1 MDPSAA
7 AKGRRP
13 AGLKHLECT
22 GNSLPRHRLDGRIQ
36 PASPRDLQVACLWP
50 LRAGRSGQAPM
61 PRPHVYHGGV
71 SMPASGLFSVT
82 LSAISLSQSPA
93 GR

>member
-7 AKGRRP
+7 AKGRRA
-13 AGLKHLECT
+13 AGLKLFA
-22 GNSLPRHRLDGRIQ
+22 
-36 PASPRDLQVACLWP
+36 PASVGRWAQACVAQRPTGGMP
-50 LRAGRSGQAPM
+50 LASPVGAVPVEAPM
-61 PRPHVYHGGV
+61 SRPHVSHGGL

-82 LSAISLSQSPA
+82 LSATSLSQSLT